1 MPEVKTTY
9 IDDYGIKRTLI
20 QDTETPDLV
29 TQQVQQDVTQIVE
42 RNAILAEEH
51 ARRSDNKLLARV
63 PISVYEQ
70 SIREKWDDNDWKK
83 FLNDPDNAMFRV
95 WKGQV

>member
-1 MPEVKTTY
+1 MAEIKHTY
-9 IDDYGIKRTLI
+9 FDDYGIQRTLI

-29 TQQVQQDVTQIVE
+29 TQQVQQDVTRIVE
-42 RNAILAEEH
+42 GNAILAEEH
-51 ARRSDNKLLARV
+51 AQRSTNKLLARV
-63 PISVYEQ
+63 PMSVYEQ

-83 FLNDPDNAMFRV
+83 FLNDPDNAAFRV